1 MFFSRTC
8 NINSENI
15 FIWKHFT
22 YGMLRNI
29 FCLKHLKI
37 ILKIKSLL
45 YLQLKQLFFPSIYK
59 VAFTFVYLTC
69 AEYASNTWQVLGVC
83 IYAT

>member
-22 YGMLRNI
+22 YGMLCNI

-37 ILKIKSLL
+37 FFLNKKLSLSTA
-45 YLQLKQLFFPSIYK
+45 KPAFFPSIYK

-69 AEYASNTWQVLGVC
+69 TEYASNTWQVLGVC